1 MLKEAFSVIRKYG
14 AIYWTFM
21 AFMVG
26 ASYARDLGLVDQSI
40 NFGTT
45 MLWVILAEVVV
56 WAIVFSENGVLPP
69 LTRSAK
75 TPFKG
80 FYAGFLLKAVV
91 LLGTPMIITLG
102 LGFTIFDVT
111 PANRDLLVVFVLVV
125 SGILTLLLFSA
136 AATWLPA
143 SIKGERSGFGDAL
156 DRTRFTF
163 WAIFA
168 RAALGNLAFIGAT
181 LGAAV
186 LGSQIDKHVPATR
199 LIGGPWSMTTWI
211 LVVVVFWFNALLVT
225 YLSVVI
231 SRAYLRAEQ
240 ILESTRYASASP
252 MDGADGIA

>member
-1 MLKEAFSVIRKYG
+1 MLREAFSVIRKYG
-14 AIYWTFM
+14 ALYWTFM

-26 ASYARDLGLVDQSI
+26 ASYASDLGLLAQSI

-69 LTRSAK
+69 LNRSAK

-80 FYAGFLLKAVV
+80 FYAGFFLKTLV

-102 LGFTIFDVT
+102 LAFTIFDVT
-111 PANRDLLVVFVLVV
+111 PANRDLLVVFVIVV

-163 WAIFA
+163 WAIFTRTA
-168 RAALGNLAFIGAT
+168 LSNLVFTGAA

-199 LIGGPWSMTTWI
+199 VIGGPWSMTTWI
-211 LVVVVFWFNALLVT
+211 LVVVVFWLNALLVT

-240 ILESTRYASASP
+240 ILEGKRNASASP